1 MTQWARQASIGSV
14 GLSRRTDVVG
24 KSWMGILRKEIVMKG
39 LIVLLVMVAVIVG
52 GWKMFV
58 KAGKPGW
65 GIIIPIYN
73 FILLLEIAERPIW
86 WILLLLIPVVDIV
99 VCFMVYIEVAKKFG
113 KGVGFGVGLTLL
125 GFIFIPILGFGDAV
139 YQGAPSQTE

>member
-1 MTQWARQASIGSV
+1 
-14 GLSRRTDVVG
+14 
-24 KSWMGILRKEIVMKG
+24 MKG

-99 VCFMVYIEVAKKFG
+99 VCFMVYVEVAKKFG

-139 YQGAPSQTE
+139 YQGAPAQTE